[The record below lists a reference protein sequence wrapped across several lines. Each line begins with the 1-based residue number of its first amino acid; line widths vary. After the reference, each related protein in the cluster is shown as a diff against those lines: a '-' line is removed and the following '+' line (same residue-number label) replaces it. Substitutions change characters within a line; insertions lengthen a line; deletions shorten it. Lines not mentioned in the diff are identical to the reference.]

1 MRPDQ
6 GHDRLAD
13 LGRQQIPAAGAHP
26 VHHQRLDPLRM
37 PRRDRGGD
45 LTTLPGARHA
55 ESFGAH
61 RVGHRQHRGHR
72 LSWTTSLTRAL
83 E

>member
-1 MRPDQ
+1 
-6 GHDRLAD
+6 
-13 LGRQQIPAAGAHP
+13 
-26 VHHQRLDPLRM
+26 M

-45 LTTLPGARHA
+45 LTTLRGARHA

-61 RVGHRQHRGHR
+61 RVGHRQHRGRR

-83 E
+83 ESNQIRGMVSGAGR